1 MRKGP
6 QYRRIIFGA
15 AAALAAASAGPSA
28 CAQAAEP
35 QSRTVA
41 SGFVAERRA
50 SGETKPAKDLSGIS
64 CRPAGQGRSRCLV
77 VDDEAIFVQW
87 ATYNGHSLKP
97 VTGAE
102 GFIELLGAAPPTRAY
117 DDQSSAGA
125 CAGGRHARYNEFDGE
140 AIAWAPG
147 PEEGGTYYVIGSHSC
162 SRGDSED
169 GVPPRMK
176 LSTQFVARVRMLSTG
191 PQVDLTWRLGPA
203 LAAHPATRAHYHAP
217 LSPESNGVD
226 IEGAAIIGDRLYLGL
241 RAPTTVHATVLG
253 VAPGVLFTPAPEPRA
268 AVPLS
273 AHRIALGDRVGIRDM
288 AALPDG
294 RLLILSGPA
303 QGQDRPFSLHV
314 VRPTDAA
321 DWGAPGLVAA
331 VGHPT
336 NRRAKAEGIA
346 VLAEEGRPIRIL
358 VVFENP
364 DDGALELPLPGSG

>member
-1 MRKGP
+1 MHKRL
-6 QYRRIIFGA
+6 QYRRLVFGA
-15 AAALAAASAGPSA
+15 VVALVAAWDAPGAPA
-28 CAQAAEP
+28 P

-41 SGFVAERRA
+41 PGFLAEHG
-50 SGETKPAKDLSGIS
+50 SSEKTKAAKDLSGIS
-64 CRPAGQGRSRCLV
+64 CRPAGQDRFRCLMV
-77 VDDEAIFVQW
+77 NDEAIFVQW
-87 ATYNGHSLKP
+87 ATYDGHSLTP
-97 VTGAE
+97 AIGAD
-102 GFIELLGAAPPTRAY
+102 GFIELLGTEVPARAY
-117 DDQSSAGA
+117 DDQSSAGT

-147 PEEGGTYYVIGSHSC
+147 PEVGGTYYVVGSHSC

-176 LSTQFVARVRMLSTG
+176 LSTQFVARIQMSAAG
-191 PQVDLTWRLGPA
+191 PEVDLTWRLGPA

-217 LSPESNGVD
+217 LSPEGNGLD
-226 IEGAAIIGDRLYLGL
+226 IEGAAVVGDRLYLGL
-241 RAPTTVHATVLG
+241 RAPTTDHATVLG
-253 VAPGVLFTPAPEPRA
+253 VAPGALFTPAPEPRA

-321 DWGAPGLVAA
+321 DWGAPGPVAA

-346 VLAEEGRPIRIL
+346 VLTEEGRPIRIL